1 MKIASLC
8 DLYKV
13 NCAAHN
19 FAGHLGTAIS
29 AHFLASI
36 PNLRVLEYQVSL
48 CRTLLAGFWFV
59 TDFGRVVTAGAA
71 DMGGGYIHLG
81 PNPRGPLTPHPRAI
95 EEPQERLCVLGRT
108 VRWIWR
114 SCASDQ
120 AGASKSTRRLW
131 LRILRTGWRRTGR
144 CPSAWAMGPQRGSE
158 ASERAL
164 SDLCHVNAFR
174 IGKAFSG
181 PRRKR
186 QALRPLLVVHHRF
199 KLDHTRAERSAEVPR
214 RRDHGEG
221 E

>member
-1 MKIASLC
+1 
-8 DLYKV
+8 
-13 NCAAHN
+13 
-19 FAGHLGTAIS
+19 
-29 AHFLASI
+29 
-36 PNLRVLEYQVSL
+36 
-48 CRTLLAGFWFV
+48 
-59 TDFGRVVTAGAA
+59 
-71 DMGGGYIHLG
+71 MGGGYIHLG

-186 QALRPLLVVHHRF
+186 QVLRPLLVVHRRF
-199 KLDHTRAERSAEVPR
+199 KLDRTRVERSAEAPR
-214 RRDHGEG
+214 RRGHARRRRIRPRPFPPRPSQRARARLAIDTIRVSCKR
-221 E
+221 